1 MTHRERFDAVMSY
14 KPFDRLPVYYDG
26 VWGETAARWQREGVD
41 DWARL
46 PELSGM
52 DPDWEEGMW
61 ECQGL
66 VNFWPISPYPSEV
79 LDETEDNR
87 VVRTGLGA
95 VIKHDKAGG
104 SIFQHIEEALA
115 PTRESWRRFQSYL
128 DPDLPG
134 WCAPWTPGSQSARY
148 SPVWRKLARE
158 LNQREHV
165 AGFMGGSLYGL
176 PRDWMGLENWSL
188 LAYDDPVLYEEII
201 EYLSDYF
208 LALYLPVLE
217 QVELDFAFFF
227 EDCCGSN
234 GPMLPPA
241 LYRKHYDRHYRKM
254 IDCYRRAGVKYMLM
268 DSDGRI
274 DRLIPLWLDSGFD
287 IVSPVEV
294 GKWRTDPRQLR
305 AQHGKRLRM
314 LGGVDKHVIPQGE
327 EAIRAHLEPLR
338 ELAAEGGYIP
348 LPDHRIPPTTSF
360 DQFKTYIR
368 VFKKVFSGVGS
379 EC

>member
-1 MTHRERFDAVMSY
+1 M
-14 KPFDRLPVYYDG
+14 
-26 VWGETAARWQREGVD
+26 
-41 DWARL
+41 
-46 PELSGM
+46 
-52 DPDWEEGMW
+52 
-61 ECQGL
+61 
-66 VNFWPISPYPSEV
+66 
-79 LDETEDNR
+79 
-87 VVRTGLGA
+87 
-95 VIKHDKAGG
+95 IKHDKAGG